1 MTWNE
6 AIVVL
11 LAGLQTKIAMQNA
24 IALHRDCRT
33 GSMGRVS
40 PVAWEKG
47 QFVYKFLVAMFAFL
61 TLYATPAVAAPDGAP
76 MPDAAPMKVA
86 IVGLVH
92 GHVDGFLK
100 GGALTPA
107 GGILNRP
114 DVQLVGIVEPRRD
127 LFDAY
132 AQRYHLPVSLY
143 FRSIQELVAQAHPQ
157 AILVFTAPSEHRRV
171 IEESAA
177 LGVHV
182 MVEKPLTTSYKDALA
197 IADAAQR
204 GRIHVLVDLE
214 TTWYPSNTEAFHLL
228 HQGALGEIVKT
239 VIRDGHQGPQL
250 INVPPEFLAF
260 LNDPKQNGGGAL
272 YDFGCYGA
280 NLMTWL
286 MDGEAPVSVT
296 AVTKQLQPHLY
307 PNVDNEAEI
316 ILNYKNALSII
327 QASWNWPFGVKQM
340 DLYGRTGYIKAIESE
355 RIEIRIQGDDA
366 PQNGKGQALKA
377 PYDDSLHYL
386 VAVVN
391 GDIQEGDSLSS
402 LKNNVLVSEILDA
415 ARQSAQTGKTV

>member
-61 TLYATPAVAAPDGAP
+61 TLYATPAVA
-76 MPDAAPMKVA
+76 
-86 IVGLVH
+86 GLVH

-171 IEESAA
+171 IEQSAA

-182 MVEKPLTTSYKDALA
+182 MVEKPLTTSYRDALA
-197 IADAAQR
+197 IEDAAQR
-204 GRIHVLVDLE
+204 GRIHVLV
-214 TTWYPSNTEAFHLL
+214 
-228 HQGALGEIVKT
+228 
-239 VIRDGHQGPQL
+239 
-250 INVPPEFLAF
+250 
-260 LNDPKQNGGGAL
+260 
-272 YDFGCYGA
+272 
-280 NLMTWL
+280 
-286 MDGEAPVSVT
+286 
-296 AVTKQLQPHLY
+296 
-307 PNVDNEAEI
+307 
-316 ILNYKNALSII
+316 
-327 QASWNWPFGVKQM
+327 
-340 DLYGRTGYIKAIESE
+340 
-355 RIEIRIQGDDA
+355 
-366 PQNGKGQALKA
+366 
-377 PYDDSLHYL
+377 
-386 VAVVN
+386 
-391 GDIQEGDSLSS
+391 
-402 LKNNVLVSEILDA
+402 
-415 ARQSAQTGKTV
+415 